1 MFVSWIGTLIGAVP
15 SFITG
20 IGASLVVVILWDLR
34 TRYRAYK
41 TADHL
46 VGKWESYEIH
56 GGMIDSTPMEG
67 ASLTEVSHSRR
78 RCAMDSGLLHA
89 EGEDT
94 NRDTG
99 QKRKHSSSI
108 VMDPGTPWLAWR
120 ILRYANSDEISQQRL
135 EIDPD
140 NRDTVFLFPDPTL
153 ATGGGFS
160 KHAWQRKR

>member
-1 MFVSWIGTLIGAVP
+1 MTGQLPGFLV
-15 SFITG
+15 G
-20 IGASLVVVILWDLR
+20 IGASWVVVVLWELWA
-34 TRYRAYK
+34 RYRAYK

-46 VGKWESYEIH
+46 VGKWESYEIR
-56 GGMIDSTPMEG
+56 GRMIDSTPMER

-78 RCAMDSGLLHA
+78 RCEWDSGLLHA

-120 ILRYANSDEISQQRL
+120 ILRYADSDEISQQRL

-153 ATGGGFS
+153 ASLGGGYN
-160 KHAWQRKR
+160 KHAWRRKR